1 MSAGLVM
8 LVEDDP
14 TLSMLYKNL
23 LEKNEFQ
30 VLTAGDGQQALDL
43 LGEGHRPHLLIM
55 DVMMPVMDGI
65 EACKQARPIIGSD
78 VPILFLTA
86 LDDMETL
93 RECIVAGG
101 DDFVVKNGAPDLFLD
116 RARHWAAAGHEAL
129 GGRSARSVAAANDD
143 VDTIAEDLAKVARMV
158 LAAQQVAGG
167 EFGESVE
174 QKIALMGYC
183 AGAVDEIGSGNLE
196 IKMAFQNSLRTVVT
210 DTGVL
215 SEGDMENLLDSWE
228 ELAHQSSFMAAFDAG
243 RRDCLAG
250 REAGGEFVPGGLKGL
265 NLAA

>member
-23 LEKNEFQ
+23 LQKNDFQ

-43 LGEGHRPHLLIM
+43 LGEGHRPSLVIM

-65 EACKQARPIIGSD
+65 EACKQARPIIGEG

-116 RARHWAAAGHEAL
+116 RARHWAAAGQQAN
-129 GGRSARSVAAANDD
+129 GGRASGVVAANDEGD
-143 VDTIAEDLAKVARMV
+143 DTAAALQAVSRMV
-158 LAAQQVAGG
+158 LAAQQAAGVG
-167 EFGESVE
+167 FGEEVE
-174 QKIALMGYC
+174 EKIALMGYC
-183 AGAVDEIGSGNLE
+183 AGFVDETGTSNLA
-196 IKMAFQNSLRTVVT
+196 IKMAFQDSLRTVVL
-210 DTGVL
+210 DTAVL
-215 SEGDMENLLDSWE
+215 SEGDLENLLDSWE

-250 REAGGEFVPGGLKGL
+250 RDAGADFVPGGLAGL
-265 NLAA
+265 DLAA